1 MYALRRSRV
10 LGVRSGVLVAWAR
23 RMHPMHGQRTA
34 PRQESRKWTADP
46 GPRADVARF
55 AGRPPESQTRHPSS
69 LPLSILRPGGAA
81 AVPGAPVSAAA
92 LRSARLG
99 CARSVCCRAEQPA
112 RCCAGRVERGRPE
125 REYAVPG
132 RRVRTPA
139 GRWVS
144 VMAAGDVSSMG
155 LDARAR
161 RPLCVLTRADRRR
174 NCGAR
179 TPFWGARNFVR
190 IDYREWW

>member
-34 PRQESRKWTADP
+34 PRQES
-46 GPRADVARF
+46 GPRTPGDGRSADR
-55 AGRPPESQTRHPSS
+55 QNHRHPHWHRST
-69 LPLSILRPGGAA
+69 LLSILRPGGAA

-125 REYAVPG
+125 REYAV
-132 RRVRTPA
+132 RTPA

-174 NCGAR
+174 NRRRRPA
-179 TPFWGARNFVR
+179 TAFWGGEFCP
-190 IDYREWW
+190 YRLSCGGEKRHADLV